1 MLKKCNTSTTT
12 KTWVT
17 YANSHLTSMYVQGQ
31 GLPEFFTDT
40 QLHAPKKT
48 NEQGW
53 ETYTKYKM
61 KGPRGRN
68 NGATLNMS
76 VL

>member
-1 MLKKCNTSTTT
+1 
-12 KTWVT
+12 
-17 YANSHLTSMYVQGQ
+17 MYVQGQ

-68 NGATLNMS
+68 NGAALNMS